1 MNGGVALAMVGGFVK
16 SQLRIA
22 APGGRSQSLGTA
34 SDLGEILGL
43 IGQDPQRAASPTEG
57 PIVATHA
64 GRRLKKRS
72 DSKRLQTSVI
82 H

>member
-43 IGQDPQRAASPTEG
+43 VDKIHSVQPVPQRG
-57 PIVATHA
+57 
-64 GRRLKKRS
+64 
-72 DSKRLQTSVI
+72 Q
-82 H
+82 

>member
-1 MNGGVALAMVGGFVK
+1 MNGEVALAMVGEFVK

-22 APGGRSQSLGTA
+22 APGGCSQPLGTA
-34 SDLGEILGL
+34 SGSVEVPGL
-43 IGQDPQRAASPTEG
+43 AGQDPQRAASPTEG

-72 DSKRLQTSVI
+72 DLKRLQTSVI